1 MTEAIKSII
10 EPRKIQFD
18 GFPIARSLPKIGING
33 VGPWLFFD
41 HMGPQDFE
49 AGQGLDVPPHPHI
62 NLATVTYL
70 FEGEIIHRDSVGN
83 VQSITPGAVNLM
95 VAGRGIA
102 HSERSPE
109 TLRQG
114 SHSVHGL
121 QLWQALPVEQEE
133 IAASFHHYPIEDI
146 PAITQNDV
154 QKKLLIGDAFGQK
167 SPVKTFSQTLYAEY
181 YLQAKQ
187 SAVIPKGVEELAV
200 YAVDAMLRV
209 DNEILPARRLAILT
223 AHSRQIHADNATRVV
238 FIGGLPLGKRYMW
251 WNFVSSRKERIQKA
265 INDWKRKRFGNV
277 YDDNGT
283 PAHMPETD
291 SYSLM
296 VERVPRE

>member
-1 MTEAIKSII
+1 MTDAIKSII

-18 GFPIARSLPKIGING
+18 GFPIARSLPRIGLKS

-41 HMGPQDFE
+41 HMGPHDFE

-70 FEGEIIHRDSVGN
+70 FEGEIIHRDSIGN
-83 VQSITPGAVNLM
+83 VQNITPGAINLM

-109 TLRQG
+109 ALRQV

-121 QLWQALPVEQEE
+121 QLWQALPVEEE
-133 IAASFHHYPIEDI
+133 ETTATFHHYPLEGI
-146 PAITQNDV
+146 PVITQHGV
-154 QKKLLIGDAFGQK
+154 QKRLLIGEAFGQK
-167 SPVKTFSQTLYAEY
+167 SPVNTFTQTLFAEY
-181 YLQAKQ
+181 YLQAEQ

-200 YAVDAMLRV
+200 YAVDSKLRV
-209 DNEILPARRLAILT
+209 NNEILPPRCLAILT
-223 AHSRQIHADNATRVV
+223 TQSRQIHADNATRVV
-238 FIGGLPLGKRYMW
+238 FIGGLALGKRYMW
-251 WNFVSSRKERIQKA
+251 WNFVSSRKERIHEA
-265 INDWKRKRFGNV
+265 MNDWKQKRFGNV

-283 PAHMPETD
+283 PANLPETD

-296 VERVPRE
+296 SD

>member
-1 MTEAIKSII
+1 MDTVMADKIISII

-18 GFPIARSLPKIGING
+18 GFPVARLLPRIGLNSL
-33 VGPWLFFD
+33 GPWLFFD
-41 HMGPQDFE
+41 HMGPHDFE

-70 FEGEIIHRDSVGN
+70 FEGEIIHRDSIGN
-83 VQSITPGAVNLM
+83 VQRITPGAINLM
-95 VAGRGIA
+95 VAGKGIA

-109 TLRQG
+109 ALRQG

-121 QLWQALPVEQEE
+121 QLWHALPVEHEE
-133 IAASFHHYPIEDI
+133 TAASFHHYPADNI
-146 PAITQNDV
+146 PAITQLGV
-154 QKKLLIGDAFGQK
+154 QKRLLIGEAFGIK

-181 YLQAKQ
+181 CLQAGQ
-187 SAVIPKGVEELAV
+187 STAVPKGVEELAV

-209 DNEILPARRLAILT
+209 DDEILPARRLAILT
-223 AHSRQIHADNATRVV
+223 SNSCQIHADNTTKVV

-265 INDWKRKRFGNV
+265 INDWKRKRFANV
-277 YDDNGT
+277 YDDNGI
-283 PAHMPETD
+283 PAHLPETD

-296 VERVPRE
+296 SD